1 MIMSSIF
8 VIYALI
14 ACNLVVFGASLYAC
28 ARVAK
33 FERSVQ
39 ELDWEAIAALTGDM
53 GVMKKSIQ
61 KLNNRLNGMESSDPM
76 QVLSRL
82 PQLQQNVTTMPQRK
96 QTGG

>member
-1 MIMSSIF
+1 MDTIF
-8 VIYALI
+8 VFYALF
-14 ACNLVVFGASLYAC
+14 ACNLVVLGASLYAC

-61 KLNNRLNGMESSDPM
+61 KLNNRLNGMENSDPM

-82 PQLQQNVTTMPQRK
+82 PQLQQNVTPMPQRR

>member
-1 MIMSSIF
+1 MDIIY
-8 VIYALI
+8 VIYALF
-14 ACNLVVFGASLYAC
+14 ACNFVVLASCLYAC

-61 KLNNRLNGMESSDPM
+61 KLNNRLNGMESSDPL
-76 QVLSRL
+76 QVLSKL
-82 PQLQQNVTTMPQRK
+82 PQLQQNVTPMPHRS
-96 QTGG
+96 